1 MSQEKDPFTREVVVD
16 EPAFVGARWWQESIR
31 SNVDRRAILKGI
43 LVAGAALAGLALI
56 FKIGK
61 VLTANAP
68 VDYENDDYDNQRQR
82 SLDMQKRF
90 GWSFGATETALVFD
104 GATQVTFDRSAID
117 RLADDLAPLQTRFVP
132 FYVRTLFESPTALPS
147 GKTTDG
153 SPAPAS
159 LRDALMP
166 IHTPSMT
173 AAYRAGRALAEILAN
188 VPIETSVVV
197 DLAGEDAVAFAA
209 GAAHR
214 FEPIFLFDNWPHPYG
229 VVPSHRVLAAA
240 LYYQPR
246 FVRAKAQRPASAPSL
261 FVLDRKRL
269 TGYTDSPT
277 QFDNRWTA
285 KLPGADKLNAFGV
298 TKMFYV
304 APEVSDVPE
313 LDDVNDDFY
322 GYESRFIALRYVAR
336 ATFSEVL
343 APEPSVPAPVPASPD
358 AGRAAAKDAGAADAM
373 AIVAPAPR
381 DANEPDD
388 ATDAYYVGSSSGGAL
403 FTAHYDLPGPW
414 PKPSDTSAP
423 PAIAAYR
430 FVNRIHPY
438 VGGQQPPNFA
448 TVPVIIA
455 VATGMVVASAVGRN
469 GSWNRSPYYSS
480 GGGG

>member
-1 MSQEKDPFTREVVVD
+1 MSQEKDPFTREVIVD

-31 SNVDRRAILKGI
+31 SSVDRRAVLKGI
-43 LVAGAALAGLALI
+43 LIAGAALAGLALV

-61 VLTANAP
+61 VLTANTP
-68 VDYENDDYDNQRQR
+68 VDYDNDDFNTDRQR

-104 GATQVTFDRSAID
+104 GATQATFDRSAID
-117 RLADDLAPLQTRFVP
+117 RLADDLTPVQARHVP
-132 FYVRTLFESPTALPS
+132 FYVRTLFESPSALPS

-153 SPAPAS
+153 SPPPTS
-159 LRDALMP
+159 LRDALTP
-166 IHTPSMT
+166 IHTSSMT

-188 VPIETSVVV
+188 VPIAMSIVV
-197 DLAGEDAVAFAA
+197 DLPGEDAIAFAA

-229 VVPSHRVLAAA
+229 VVPSHRPLAAA

-246 FVRAKAQRPASAPSL
+246 FVRAKAQRPANAPSL
-261 FVLDRKRL
+261 FVLDRRRL

-285 KLPGADKLNAFGV
+285 KLPPADKLAGFGV
-298 TKMFYV
+298 TKVFYV
-304 APEVSDVPE
+304 APDITDVPE

-322 GYESRFIALRYVAR
+322 SYESGFMALRYVAR
-336 ATFSEVL
+336 ATFTEVV
-343 APEPSVPAPVPASPD
+343 APEPVPVPPTVATVD
-358 AGRAAAKDAGAADAM
+358 AGRADAM
-373 AIVAPAPR
+373 AVVPPAVR
-381 DANEPDD
+381 DAQEPDD
-388 ATDAYYVGSSSGGAL
+388 ANDAYYLGSQAGGAL
-403 FTAHYDLPGPW
+403 FSAHYDLPGPW
-414 PKPSDTSAP
+414 PKPKDTTAP
-423 PAIAAYR
+423 PTIATHR

-438 VGGQQPPNFA
+438 VGGQQPTNFA
-448 TVPVIIA
+448 TVPVVIA
-455 VATGMVVASAVGRN
+455 VATGIVVASAMGRN